1 MLIRKTFVTILLF
14 SAALILAI
22 LSCRTQEKTA
32 LQEDKVLPP
41 TIHQAPK
48 DRKNRE
54 PIPFVFDWAGTTW
67 IIRTPEDNQ
76 TRTFPGYKGFHL
88 GADGRLLLINIDMAM
103 GDRWT
108 SRGNILQLE
117 ILDGTADLPIEGSFF
132 TRKPED
138 SSGDQPDKVQLVPEL
153 NPESAGLIFERA
165 DGDISIIENH
175 WTPIVLAGDHEVRW
189 PVDSEVN
196 LMLLPDMDGGYG
208 VLGYGGVNRFKG
220 RVTLKDDRFKVD
232 PLVMTRKYGPAS
244 DFENLFV
251 QRISETTRFVQIDKD
266 LFLFNE
272 THPVA
277 AFRVQLFE

>member
-1 MLIRKTFVTILLF
+1 MLIRKKFVTILLF
-14 SAALILAI
+14 SATLILTFF
-22 LSCRTQEKTA
+22 SCRTQKKTVVP
-32 LQEDKVLPP
+32 EEKVLPS
-41 TIHQAPK
+41 TINKAPRDIK
-48 DRKNRE
+48 TRE
-54 PIPFVFDWAGTTW
+54 PIPFVSDWAGTTW

-76 TRTFPGYKGFHL
+76 TKTFPGYKGFHL
-88 GADGRLLLINIDMAM
+88 GVDGRLLLINIDMAL

-108 SRGNILQLE
+108 SRGNILQLD

-132 TRKPED
+132 ARKPEN
-138 SSGDQPDKVQLVPEL
+138 SSEDQPDKVQLVPEL

-165 DGDISIIENH
+165 DGDISIVENH
-175 WTPIVLAGDHEVRW
+175 WTPIELAGGHEVRW

-196 LMLLPDMDGGYG
+196 LILLPDMDGGYG
-208 VLGYGGVNRFKG
+208 VLGYGGVNRFRG
-220 RVTLKDDRFKVD
+220 GVTLKNDRFKAD
-232 PLVMTRKYGPAS
+232 PLAMTRKNGPAS